1 MLETIDRMA
10 TGARPGLKATRLG
23 VAAVLGVITVFS
35 VFNVIVKIVQMSAVT
50 FAFYRLWLGA
60 GVMVVLML
68 ATGRRL
74 TWAKIRTSA
83 PGGLLFGFNILLFF
97 LAIRATAVADVLI
110 IAALQP
116 ALTML
121 VAGRLFG
128 ERVTRHE
135 VAWTGVSLVGV
146 VLVAVGQSG
155 TPVWS
160 LRGDLFAVGA
170 LLVWTVYFLVS
181 KRVRRVVPAVEYMTT
196 VTLISAVVIT
206 PVALLS
212 GEPLSGVRMQD
223 WLWLALFVA
232 GAQGGHVLLAWAHAH
247 VDVSVS
253 SLLILAEP
261 AISAVA
267 ALVFLGEPI
276 TALAVAGGAVVL
288 ASVAAIVRRAT
299 RTGEPVSADGA
310 APV

>member
-1 MLETIDRMA
+1 MA
-10 TGARPGLKATRLG
+10 TGARSGLKATPLG
-23 VAAVLGVITVFS
+23 VTAVLGVITVFS
-35 VFNVIVKIVQMSAVT
+35 VFNVIVKIVRMSAVT
-50 FAFYRLWLGA
+50 FAFYRLWMGA
-60 GVMVVLML
+60 AVMILVIL

-121 VAGRLFG
+121 VAGPLFG

-135 VAWTGVSLVGV
+135 VAWTGVSLLGV
-146 VLVAVGQSG
+146 ALVAVGQSG

-160 LRGDLFAVGA
+160 LRGDLFAVAA

-181 KRVRRVVPAVEYMTT
+181 KRVRRSVPAVEYMTT
-196 VTLISAVVIT
+196 VTLIAAVVIT

-212 GEPLSGVRMQD
+212 GEPLSGVRMED
-223 WLWLALFVA
+223 WLWLGLFVA
-232 GAQGGHVLLAWAHAH
+232 GAQGGHIALAWAHAH

-267 ALVFLGEPI
+267 ALLFLGEPI
-276 TALAVAGGAVVL
+276 TALAIAGGVVVL

-299 RTGEPVSADGA
+299 RAGEDVTLPDAS
-310 APV
+310 PP

>member
-1 MLETIDRMA
+1 MA
-10 TGARPGLKATRLG
+10 TRPGLKATPPG

-60 GVMVVLML
+60 AVMILVML
-68 ATGRRL
+68 VTGRRL
-74 TWAKIRTSA
+74 TWAKIRSSA

-121 VAGRLFG
+121 VAGPLFG

-135 VAWTGVSLVGV
+135 VAWTGVSLLGV

-160 LRGDLFAVGA
+160 LRGDLFAVAA
-170 LLVWTVYFLVS
+170 LVVWTVYFLIS

-223 WLWLALFVA
+223 WLWLGLFVA
-232 GAQGGHVLLAWAHAH
+232 GAQGGHVLLAWAHAQ

-276 TALAVAGGAVVL
+276 TALAIAGGGVVL

-299 RTGEPVSADGA
+299 RAGEDVTADGA
-310 APV
+310 APA

>member
-1 MLETIDRMA
+1 MA
-10 TGARPGLKATRLG
+10 TGARPGLKATPLG

-35 VFNVIVKIVQMSAVT
+35 VFNVIVKIVQMPAVT

-60 GVMVVLML
+60 AVMVLLML
-68 ATGRRL
+68 VSGRRL
-74 TWAKIRTSA
+74 TWAKIRASA

-97 LAIRATAVADVLI
+97 VAIRATAVADVLI

-121 VAGRLFG
+121 VAGPLFG
-128 ERVTRHE
+128 ERVSRHE
-135 VAWTGVSLVGV
+135 VAWTGVSLLGV

-181 KRVRRVVPAVEYMTT
+181 KRVRRSVPAVEYMTT
-196 VTLISAVVIT
+196 VTLVSAVVIT

-223 WLWLALFVA
+223 WLWLGLFVA
-232 GAQGGHVLLAWAHAH
+232 GAQGGHVILAWAHAH

-276 TALAVAGGAVVL
+276 TALAIAGGGVVL

-299 RTGEPVSADGA
+299 RAGEDVTADGA
-310 APV
+310 APA

>member
-1 MLETIDRMA
+1 
-10 TGARPGLKATRLG
+10 
-23 VAAVLGVITVFS
+23 VLGVITVFS

-60 GVMVVLML
+60 AVMILVML
-68 ATGRRL
+68 VTGRRL
-74 TWAKIRTSA
+74 TWAKISASA

-97 LAIRATAVADVLI
+97 VAIRATAVADVLI

-121 VAGRLFG
+121 VAGPLFG

-135 VAWTGVSLVGV
+135 VAWTGVSLLGV

-170 LLVWTVYFLVS
+170 LLVWTVYFLIS
-181 KRVRRVVPAVEYMTT
+181 KRVRRAVPAVEYMTT

-223 WLWLALFVA
+223 WLWLGLFVA
-232 GAQGGHVLLAWAHAH
+232 GAQGGHVALAWAHAH

-276 TALAVAGGAVVL
+276 TALAIAGGGVVL

-299 RTGEPVSADGA
+299 RAGEDVTADGA
-310 APV
+310 APA

>member
-1 MLETIDRMA
+1 MA
-10 TGARPGLKATRLG
+10 TGARPGLKATPLG

-60 GVMVVLML
+60 AVMILAML
-68 ATGRRL
+68 ITGRRL
-74 TWAKIRTSA
+74 TWAKIRASA

-97 LAIRATAVADVLI
+97 VAIRATAVADVLI

-121 VAGRLFG
+121 VAGPLFG

-135 VAWTGVSLVGV
+135 VAWTGVSLLGV

-170 LLVWTVYFLVS
+170 LLVWTVYFLIS
-181 KRVRRVVPAVEYMTT
+181 KRVRRAVPAVEYMTT

-223 WLWLALFVA
+223 WLWLGLFVA
-232 GAQGGHVLLAWAHAH
+232 GAQGGHVALAWAHAH

-276 TALAVAGGAVVL
+276 TALAIAGGGVVL

-299 RTGEPVSADGA
+299 RSGEDVTADGA
-310 APV
+310 APA

>member
-1 MLETIDRMA
+1 MA
-10 TGARPGLKATRLG
+10 TGPGLKATPLG
-23 VAAVLGVITVFS
+23 AAAVLGVITVFS
-35 VFNVIVKIVQMSAVT
+35 VFNVIVKIVRMPAVT

-60 GVMVVLML
+60 AVMILVIL

-74 TWAKIRTSA
+74 TWAKVRASA

-121 VAGRLFG
+121 VAGPLFG

-135 VAWTGVSLVGV
+135 VAWTGVSLLGV

-170 LLVWTVYFLVS
+170 LLLWTVYFLIS
-181 KRVRRVVPAVEYMTT
+181 KRVRRAVPAVEYMTT

-212 GEPLSGVRMQD
+212 GEPLSGIRIQD
-223 WLWLALFVA
+223 WLWLSLFVA
-232 GAQGGHVLLAWAHAH
+232 GAQGGHVVLAWAHAH

-299 RTGEPVSADGA
+299 RAGEEVTADGA
-310 APV
+310 APA

>member
-1 MLETIDRMA
+1 MA
-10 TGARPGLKATRLG
+10 TAIRPGMKAAPLG
-23 VAAVLGVITVFS
+23 VAAVLSVITTFS
-35 VFNVIVKIVQMSAVT
+35 VLNVIVKIVRIPAVT

-60 GVMVVLML
+60 AVMVLVLL
-68 ATGRRL
+68 VSRRRL
-74 TWAKIRTSA
+74 SWEKVRASV

-97 LAIRATAVADVLI
+97 LAIKETAIADVLI

-116 ALTML
+116 ALTLM
-121 VAGRLFG
+121 VAGPLFG

-135 VAWTGVSLVGV
+135 VGWTVVSLAGV
-146 VLVAVGQSG
+146 VLVTVGQSG

-160 LRGDLFAVGA
+160 LRGDLLAVGA
-170 LLVWTVYFLVS
+170 LVVWTVYFLVS
-181 KRVRRVVPAVEYMTT
+181 KRVRQDVPAVEYMTT
-196 VTLISAVVIT
+196 VTLVAAVVIT

-212 GEPLSGVRMQD
+212 GQPLGGLRIQD
-223 WLWLALFVA
+223 WLWLGLFVS

-261 AISAVA
+261 VVSAVA

-288 ASVAAIVRRAT
+288 TSVAAIVQRAT
-299 RTGEPVSADGA
+299 RAGPSREL
-310 APV
+310 APQEASPA

>member
-1 MLETIDRMA
+1 MV
-10 TGARPGLKATRLG
+10 TGARPGLKATPLG

-60 GVMVVLML
+60 AVMILAML
-68 ATGRRL
+68 ITGRRL
-74 TWAKIRTSA
+74 TWAKIRASA

-97 LAIRATAVADVLI
+97 VAIRATAVADVLI

-121 VAGRLFG
+121 VAGPLFG

-135 VAWTGVSLVGV
+135 VAWTGVSLLGV

-170 LLVWTVYFLVS
+170 LLVWTVYFLIS
-181 KRVRRVVPAVEYMTT
+181 KRVRRAVPAVEYMTT

-223 WLWLALFVA
+223 WLWLGLFVA
-232 GAQGGHVLLAWAHAH
+232 GAQGGHVALAWAHAH

-276 TALAVAGGAVVL
+276 TALAIAGGGVVL

-299 RTGEPVSADGA
+299 RSGEDVTADGA
-310 APV
+310 APA

>member
-1 MLETIDRMA
+1 MA
-10 TGARPGLKATRLG
+10 TGARPGLKATPLG
-23 VAAVLGVITVFS
+23 AAAVLGVITVFS
-35 VFNVIVKIVQMSAVT
+35 VFNVIVKIVRMPAVT
-50 FAFYRLWLGA
+50 FAFYRLWIGA
-60 GVMVVLML
+60 AVMVLLML
-68 ATGRRL
+68 VSGRRL
-74 TWAKIRTSA
+74 TWAKIRASA
-83 PGGLLFGFNILLFF
+83 PGGMLFGFNILLFF

-110 IAALQP
+110 IAAIQP

-121 VAGRLFG
+121 VAGPLFG

-135 VAWTGVSLVGV
+135 VAWTSVSLLGV

-160 LRGDLFAVGA
+160 LRGDLLAVGA

-196 VTLISAVVIT
+196 VTLISAVVIS

-232 GAQGGHVLLAWAHAH
+232 GAQGGHVVLAWAHAH

-276 TALAVAGGAVVL
+276 TALAIAGGGVVL

-299 RTGEPVSADGA
+299 RAGEDVSVDGA
-310 APV
+310 APA

>member
-1 MLETIDRMA
+1 MA
-10 TGARPGLKATRLG
+10 TGARPGLKATPLG
-23 VAAVLGVITVFS
+23 AAAVLGVITVFS
-35 VFNVIVKIVQMSAVT
+35 VFNVIVKIVRMPAVT

-60 GVMVVLML
+60 AVMILVML
-68 ATGRRL
+68 ASGRRL
-74 TWAKIRTSA
+74 TWAKIKASA

-121 VAGRLFG
+121 VAGPLFG
-128 ERVTRHE
+128 ERVTRYE
-135 VAWTGVSLVGV
+135 VAWAGVSLVGV
-146 VLVAVGQSG
+146 AMVALGQSG
-155 TPVWS
+155 TPAWS
-160 LRGDLFAVGA
+160 LRGDLFAAGA
-170 LLVWTVYFLVS
+170 LLVWTVYFLIS
-181 KRVRRVVPAVEYMTT
+181 KGVRRSVPAVEYMTT

-206 PVALLS
+206 PVAVLS
-212 GEPLSGVRMQD
+212 GEPLGGVRMED

-232 GAQGGHVLLAWAHAH
+232 SAQGGHILLAWAHAH

-261 AISAVA
+261 PISAAA

-276 TALAVAGGAVVL
+276 TALAIAGGGVVL

-299 RTGEPVSADGA
+299 RAGEEVTLPEAS
-310 APV
+310 PP

>member
-1 MLETIDRMA
+1 MA
-10 TGARPGLKATRLG
+10 TGARPGLKATPLG

-35 VFNVIVKIVQMSAVT
+35 VFNVIVKIVQMPAVT

-60 GVMVVLML
+60 AVMVLLML
-68 ATGRRL
+68 VSGRRL
-74 TWAKIRTSA
+74 TWAKIRASA

-97 LAIRATAVADVLI
+97 VAIRATAVADVLI

-121 VAGRLFG
+121 VAGPLFG

-135 VAWTGVSLVGV
+135 VAWAGVSLLGV
-146 VLVAVGQSG
+146 ALVAVGQSG
-155 TPVWS
+155 TPAWS

-170 LLVWTVYFLVS
+170 LLVWTVYFLIS
-181 KRVRRVVPAVEYMTT
+181 KRVRRSVPAVEYMTT

-212 GEPLSGVRMQD
+212 GERLSGVRMQD
-223 WLWLALFVA
+223 WLWLGLFVA

-276 TALAVAGGAVVL
+276 TALAIAGGGVVL

-299 RTGEPVSADGA
+299 RAGEDVTADGA
-310 APV
+310 APA